1 MAEKVHNK
9 NKIEASIIGRIFVDF
24 SDQPIH
30 DHGKKNFRDTII
42 ALNYMSKA
50 RDSLPQHLLVHIVDQ
65 DYSLY
70 TPIDQAVWR
79 FIMKISVPF
88 FKEHA
93 HKAYLRGIKKTGI
106 PLERIP
112 SVDEMD
118 EKLDRF
124 GWGAATVKG
133 FIPPA
138 TFMELL
144 SRKVLAIAVD
154 MRTAEHIVY
163 TPAPDIVHEAAGH
176 APIIADPDYADYLC
190 NYGELAHKA
199 ISSKEDIELYDVIR
213 KMSDLKEDPNSTQDE
228 IEQVEKEFEEAAKA
242 IAWVSEA
249 TKLARMNWWTSEYG
263 LVGSLDDPK
272 IYGAGLLSSV
282 GESHDCLGPT
292 VKKIPMGIDCSN
304 YGYDV
309 TEPQP
314 QLFVIGDFKVLSN
327 VLKEFSETMAYK
339 TGGIQGL
346 EKAKTAETITTAVYD
361 SGLQVSGVLS
371 DIMITE
377 THELAYIK
385 YTGPVQLSYNDS
397 DISGHSIDHQKD
409 GFGAPVGKIS
419 GINKSLHQLNQAD
432 LKGLGI
438 FDNNKVNVHFSNGVK
453 ISGIVTKI
461 YYNVVTPL
469 LISLNDCSVT
479 LNDHFLFRPEWGVY
493 DLACGGKIISVF
505 GGPADWPAYNKNIEP
520 SKNNISQSSNLTEE
534 NRSLNELYSMIRE
547 MREKNIEKKEY
558 IPIIEKLKT
567 SFPDDWLLLMEIYE
581 MILTEKTLSV
591 SAEKIHDQLKK
602 MISAGSQYSDI
613 IERGLAVI
621 QS

>member
-1 MAEKVHNK
+1 
-9 NKIEASIIGRIFVDF
+9 
-24 SDQPIH
+24 
-30 DHGKKNFRDTII
+30 
-42 ALNYMSKA
+42 MSKA
-50 RDSLPQHLLVHIVDQ
+50 RDSLPQHLLVHIVEQ

-70 TPIDQAVWR
+70 TSIDQAVWR

-93 HKAYLRGIKKTGI
+93 HKAYLRGIEKTGI

-144 SRKVLAIAVD
+144 SRRVLAIAVD

-199 ISSKEDIELYDVIR
+199 IASKQDMELYDVIR

-228 IEQVEKEFEEAAKA
+228 IEQVEKEFNEAAKA
-242 IAWVSEA
+242 IVWVSEA

-292 VKKIPMGIDCSN
+292 VKKIPMSIDCIH

-309 TEPQP
+309 TEPHP
-314 QLFVIGDFKVLSN
+314 QLFVTSDFKVLSN
-327 VLKEFSETMAYK
+327 VL
-339 TGGIQGL
+339 
-346 EKAKTAETITTAVYD
+346 
-361 SGLQVSGVLS
+361 
-371 DIMITE
+371 
-377 THELAYIK
+377 
-385 YTGPVQLSYNDS
+385 
-397 DISGHSIDHQKD
+397 
-409 GFGAPVGKIS
+409 
-419 GINKSLHQLNQAD
+419 
-432 LKGLGI
+432 
-438 FDNNKVNVHFSNGVK
+438 
-453 ISGIVTKI
+453 
-461 YYNVVTPL
+461 
-469 LISLNDCSVT
+469 
-479 LNDHFLFRPEWGVY
+479 
-493 DLACGGKIISVF
+493 
-505 GGPADWPAYNKNIEP
+505 
-520 SKNNISQSSNLTEE
+520 
-534 NRSLNELYSMIRE
+534 
-547 MREKNIEKKEY
+547 
-558 IPIIEKLKT
+558 
-567 SFPDDWLLLMEIYE
+567 
-581 MILTEKTLSV
+581 
-591 SAEKIHDQLKK
+591 
-602 MISAGSQYSDI
+602 
-613 IERGLAVI
+613 
-621 QS
+621 